1 MLPLFRCNRIGILC
15 FASGDACWHMPRSRR
30 RFCFSSPFLTVA
42 LQIFR
47 RMETLNLKRFH
58 GIAKAAGVL
67 FSTAGV
73 TVLAFYQGPAFRS
86 FIHHTAFS
94 HHNVH
99 AGVVT
104 AAHPKSVWI
113 LGIFLTT
120 LSTASWALWTVLQ
133 VKERVSRRPELLD
146 RSR

>member
-1 MLPLFRCNRIGILC
+1 
-15 FASGDACWHMPRSRR
+15 
-30 RFCFSSPFLTVA
+30 
-42 LQIFR
+42 
-47 RMETLNLKRFH
+47 METLNLKRFH

-133 VKERVSRRPELLD
+133 VKERVCPGGRSFIRLHGLD

>member
-1 MLPLFRCNRIGILC
+1 MPVGTCQDLVGV
-15 FASGDACWHMPRSRR
+15 FASV
-30 RFCFSSPFLTVA
+30 PFLTVA
-42 LQIFR
+42 LQNFR

-133 VKERVSRRPELLD
+133 VKERVCPGGRSFIRLHGLD

>member
-1 MLPLFRCNRIGILC
+1 
-15 FASGDACWHMPRSRR
+15 
-30 RFCFSSPFLTVA
+30 
-42 LQIFR
+42 
-47 RMETLNLKRFH
+47 METLNLKRFH

-86 FIHHTAFS
+86 FIHHSAFF

-99 AGVVT
+99 HAGI
-104 AAHPKSVWI
+104 AHPKSVWI

-133 VKERVSRRPELLD
+133 VK
-146 RSR
+146 